1 MACRGGDRRRW
12 GVAGAI
18 AAAAA
23 AAAAVAA
30 GCGEG
35 LAPRVATPCPVYRG
49 GTATPAVLAGNYTLV
64 SFCQDTLPA
73 LGPAQGVT
81 GTLVMTVGTPDSFQ
95 ATVNLPGQAPVQ
107 LAGPYTLS
115 HDTIAVNL
123 QIIQFVATYTLS
135 SATDTLYVSGTLP
148 GTSQGLA
155 IVFAKTPAP

>member
-1 MACRGGDRRRW
+1 MARCGVHRW
-12 GVAGAI
+12 RQSAAAGAI

-23 AAAAVAA
+23 ALVA

-35 LAPRVATPCPVYRG
+35 LAPHVATPCPVYRG
-49 GTATPAVLAGNYTLV
+49 GSATPAVLAGGYSLV

-81 GTLVMTVGTPDSFQ
+81 GALVMTVGTPDSFQ

-115 HDTIAVNL
+115 HDTISVNL
-123 QIIQFVATYTLS
+123 QIIQFVATYAFS
-135 SATDTLYVSGTLP
+135 GDTLYVRGSLP
-148 GTSQGLA
+148 GTAEGLA